1 MGLNQGRILPDSRW
15 RLPGRSRPRDRAHAQ
30 PPGEE
35 CAMRPA
41 FQACPV
47 AVAETEP
54 AVPADLHVRPAGPSL
69 PGEDSFALASLVASA
84 ERFIRLF
91 HSETQA
97 GTPDSRLRQ
106 VRREIETA
114 GTYWH
119 TPRSEEH
126 TSELQSP

>member
-47 AVAETEP
+47 AVAETETAVP
-54 AVPADLHVRPAGPSL
+54 AACPVAVAEPETAVPADLHVLPAGPSL
-69 PGEDSFALASLVASA
+69 AAKNRFPLPAWAPAPSGSSRRFPR
-84 ERFIRLF
+84 ERQGGR
-91 HSETQA
+91 
-97 GTPDSRLRQ
+97 
-106 VRREIETA
+106 
-114 GTYWH
+114 
-119 TPRSEEH
+119 
-126 TSELQSP
+126 